1 MYSAQKQ
8 LLESEM
14 SRTEWMAPLRDL
26 CDIATVDSYQG
37 QERQIVILS
46 LVRNNSERKQGFL
59 IEPSRINVSLSRAQE
74 RLIVIGS
81 KNMWEASNRQSS
93 LADVLTFI
101 SEQIALGNPSYE
113 IVEGTTVIEG
123 VRHV

>member
-1 MYSAQKQ
+1 
-8 LLESEM
+8 
-14 SRTEWMAPLRDL
+14 
-26 CDIATVDSYQG
+26 
-37 QERQIVILS
+37 
-46 LVRNNSERKQGFL
+46 
-59 IEPSRINVSLSRAQE
+59 LSRAQE

-101 SEQIALGNPSYE
+101 SEQIANGNPSYE

-123 VRHV
+123 ARHV